1 MKLVDLIQA
10 MIDEALDDVHTC
22 LPARVEKFDSKTLRG
37 EVVPLVKRRFKKEGA
52 PEPLPPILDV
62 PFFMPK
68 AGPFVMRWPVKKG
81 DVVLVVFSER
91 ALDYILTDGQPQ
103 DPQLR
108 RRHALDDAIA
118 LPGLL
123 HRGEGELPS
132 EHGGDV
138 LLLHRDNGAKIV
150 LTASG
155 DAIIHTP
162 GKVYLADENASEGA
176 AKGTSLKAWLD
187 SHTHPYSW
195 TDGPGAGNTE
205 PPSSPSPTPSQK
217 VMLE

>member
-62 PFFMPK
+62 PFAMPK
-68 AGPFVMRWPVKKG
+68 AGPFIMRWPVRRG

-103 DPQLR
+103 DPRLR

-118 LPGLL
+118 IPGLM
-123 HRGEGELPS
+123 HRGEGTLPGA
-132 EHGGDV
+132 HGQDV
-138 LLLHRDNGAKIV
+138 LLLHRDNGVKVVMQADGKI
-150 LTASG
+150 L
-155 DAIIHTP
+155 I
-162 GKVYLADENASEGA
+162 EN
-176 AKGTSLKAWLD
+176 
-187 SHTHPYSW
+187 
-195 TDGPGAGNTE
+195 PGASAKWE
-205 PPSSPSPTPSQK
+205 
-217 VMLE
+217 LE